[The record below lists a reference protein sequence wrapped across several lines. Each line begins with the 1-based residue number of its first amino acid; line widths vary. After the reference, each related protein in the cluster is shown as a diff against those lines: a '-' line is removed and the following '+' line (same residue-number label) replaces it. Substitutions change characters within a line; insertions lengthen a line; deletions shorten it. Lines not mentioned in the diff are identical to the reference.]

1 MNDFEKVIKAI
12 KRVLD
17 TRTSYEV
24 SKALGVP
31 NRTINRYQNGTTPI
45 ENMTLGTAE
54 KIYKYYEEMIRMEKE
69 SLEQAIKDF
78 NEWSGAALLYYNK
91 EKGYFNTVVFFNDVE
106 KSQTVLKDDCF
117 GIISKSERE
126 NLHIG
131 EEGRQYIIE
140 FVELLLDGWGTHQA
154 EYQLASKYPSI
165 FS

>member
-12 KRVLD
+12 KRILD

-54 KIYKYYEEMIRMEKE
+54 KIYNYYEGVIKVENET
-69 SLEQAIKDF
+69 LEQAIRDF
-78 NEWSGAALLYYNK
+78 NNWSGPAILYYSRRR
-91 EKGYFNTVVFFNDVE
+91 GYYDVEVFANDV
-106 KSQTVLKDDCF
+106 QATQAVLSDDCF
-117 GIISKSERE
+117 IVWSKTELE
-126 NLHIG
+126 QDHIDNLHRECILDL
-131 EEGRQYIIE
+131 
-140 FVELLLDGWGTHQA
+140 VELVLDGWEPHQA